1 MQLNFFE
8 ETFVDGNTKLDD
20 LLRITGHIDIELLSE
35 TEEEAIEK
43 IKLFSEYGIYKKHE
57 IGRSKW
63 YQINSPNKKL
73 NIFSYYEK

>member
-8 ETFVDGNTKLDD
+8 ETLVNGSTTLDD
-20 LLRITGHIDIELLSE
+20 LLRITSHIDIEIISE
-35 TEEEAIEK
+35 TEEEAAEK

-57 IGRSKW
+57 VGSSKW
-63 YQINSPNKKL
+63 YQISSPNKKL